1 MHQTHRPD
9 RAIDTPFSTTP
20 RGSGSWRFPL
30 NKSLVP
36 FALLVLSQS
45 LLAQQPPT
53 AGSQMQQIPAA
64 PVPQK
69 APPEIRIERGPAPV
83 TSTAD
88 EAKILVRNLRV
99 TGAKAYTEAEL
110 IAITGFTP
118 GTELTLTDLR
128 AMASKITTHY
138 AKNGYF
144 VARAYLPAQQITD
157 NSVTIEVSEGQ
168 YGKIILRNQSTLSD
182 NQAYRLLDGLNSGDP
197 ITNDPLE
204 SRLLLLSDTPGVNVT
219 STLVPG
225 ATPGTSDLI
234 VDLTPGKRVSGSIDA
249 DNAGNRYTGEYRA
262 GATVNLNNPLGLGDQ
277 ASVRAVTSGS
287 GLNYGR
293 ASYQVP
299 FGKTTVGVAYS
310 RLEYELGEEF
320 APLGANGTAEI
331 ASVYALRPLIRSR
344 NNNLYG
350 QLAYEARTFQDRID
364 NTIPPSVTDRK
375 ADVLMASLY
384 GDHRDNL
391 GGGGISA
398 YSLIWSIGNL
408 DIQTPVALAADAASA
423 RTNGSYNKLAFTAT
437 RLQRVTNLVSLY
449 GSISGQVASKNLD
462 SSEKMYLG
470 GMNGVRAYPQVEASG
485 DQGYLVNL
493 EARLLLGKLS
503 ERVPGQVHLIGFVDA
518 GSVTI
523 HKNPWF
529 TGNNRRN
536 LGAYGVGASWGEPG
550 NFLVRTYYAR
560 KLGNEPALSAPDKS
574 GRFWIQ
580 AIKYF

>member
-1 MHQTHRPD
+1 MLKNKLL
-9 RAIDTPFSTTP
+9 
-20 RGSGSWRFPL
+20 PL
-30 NKSLVP
+30 
-36 FALLVLSQS
+36 ALLALSQGV
-45 LLAQQPPT
+45 LAQQMPN
-53 AGSQMQQIPAA
+53 AGSQIQQIPPP

-69 APPEIRIERGPAPV
+69 APPAISIERGAAPV

-88 EAKILVRNLRV
+88 EAKILVRSLRV

-144 VARAYLPAQQITD
+144 VAQAYLPAQQIT
-157 NSVTIEVSEGQ
+157 NNTVTIEVSEGQ
-168 YGKIILRNQSTLSD
+168 YGKIILRNQTTLSD
-182 NQAYRLLDGLNSGDP
+182 DQAYRLLGGLNSGDP
-197 ITNDPLE
+197 IIHDPLE
-204 SRLLLLSDTPGVNVT
+204 SRLLLLSDTPGVNVK

-234 VDLTPGKRVSGSIDA
+234 VDLTPGNRVSGSIDA
-249 DNAGNRYTGEYRA
+249 DNAGNRYTGEYRV
-262 GATVNLNNPLGLGDQ
+262 GATVNLNNPLGLGDV
-277 ASVRAVTSGS
+277 ASVRAITSGS

-310 RLEYELGEEF
+310 RLEYELGKEF
-320 APLGANGTAEI
+320 APLQANGTAEI
-331 ASVYALRPLIRSR
+331 ASIYAIRPLIRSR
-344 NNNLYG
+344 NSNLYT
-350 QLAYEARTFQDRID
+350 QLTYEARTFQDRVDVI
-364 NTIPPSVTDRK
+364 PSVTDRK
-375 ADVLMASLY
+375 ANVLMASLY

-398 YSLIWSIGNL
+398 YSLTWSAGNL
-408 DIQTPVALAADAASA
+408 DIQTPATLAADAASA
-423 RTNGSYNKLAFTAT
+423 RTNGSYNKLGFTAT
-437 RLQRVTNLVSLY
+437 RLQRVTNVVSLY

-462 SSEKMYLG
+462 SSEKMDLG
-470 GMNGVRAYPQVEASG
+470 GMTGVRAYPQGEASG

-493 EARLLLGKLS
+493 EARLLLAKFS
-503 ERVPGQVHLIGFVDA
+503 DRVPGEVHLIGFVDA

-523 HKNPWF
+523 HKNPW
-529 TGNNRRN
+529 TAGNNHRN

-560 KLGNEPALSAPDKS
+560 KLGNEAAISAPDKS